1 MQEEQFRN
9 KITWFTFFFSLLVI
23 WVHSSNGELF
33 LGKTSQAVWV
43 TAVEKFFGDSIG
55 QIAVPGFFL
64 ISSYLFYR
72 NFHWNCLKSKWISRA
87 KSILI
92 PYFLWNIIYYLGYV
106 IGSRIPFFSQAI
118 GKGVI
123 PFDFI
128 HILDAVL
135 RHRYL
140 YVFWYLEQLILLIL
154 LAPVLYLLLKNR
166 WSGLVFLGIVFCAVW
181 MVADF
186 PYLNEDALFYYGT
199 GAFLALQ
206 GRQLE
211 KSWKI
216 ERSFLG
222 FILIG
227 AGVLNL
233 YFTRKYFLPGT
244 TVLYRILVPLGLWMA
259 VNERWLKPAKPWM
272 NDNFFL
278 YAIHF
283 SFVRLF
289 NKTAALLLPPL
300 PAVPLTLYLAMP
312 VLMTVISYR
321 AASVL
326 KTCFPRLWNVLNGG
340 R

>member
-23 WVHSSNGELF
+23 WVHSYNGELF
-33 LGKTSQAVWV
+33 LGKTSQAVRL
-43 TAVEKFFGDSIG
+43 TAVERVFGDCIG

-72 NFHWNCLKSKWISRA
+72 NFHWNCLKTKWISRA

-92 PYFLWNIIYYLGYV
+92 PYFLWNGIYYLGYV
-106 IGSRIPFFSQAI
+106 IGSRLPFFHQAI

-123 PFDFI
+123 PFDFV
-128 HILDAVL
+128 HALDAVIF
-135 RHRYL
+135 HRYL
-140 YVFWYLEQLILLIL
+140 YVFWYLEQLILLIM
-154 LAPVLYLLLKNR
+154 LAPILYVVLKNR
-166 WSGLVFLGIVFCAVW
+166 WSGIIFLSIVFYAVW
-181 MVADF
+181 KAADF

-206 GRQLE
+206 GRQFE
-211 KSWKI
+211 KEWKI
-216 ERSFLG
+216 QHGVLG

-227 AGVLNL
+227 IGLLNL

-244 TVLYRILVPLGLWMA
+244 TVLYRILVPLGLLTA
-259 VNERWLKPAKPWM
+259 VNEKWLKPAKPWM
-272 NDNFFL
+272 EDNFFL

-283 SFVRLF
+283 SFVRLL
-289 NKTAALLLPPL
+289 NKTAAMLLPSL
-300 PAVPLTLYLAMP
+300 LAVPLILYLTMP
-312 VLMTVISYR
+312 VLMAFISYR
-321 AASVL
+321 AASAL
-326 KTCFPRLWNVLNGG
+326 KVYFPEFWNVLNGG